1 MSSSSRPIV
10 MPPRPRRQSKRA
22 LVVVGL
28 DHRFLPGG
36 ADRDVH
42 DVRRAAAAPQDRH
55 RERRPERSLLPL
67 CPAIR
72 RGIAEGGP
80 VGRGARDRGLGR
92 EPAPAGTG
100 RLGRGGRHRSE
111 RRGQPRG
118 ASSTVMPW
126 AACTTSPCGSST
138 AATSGSSASVSSR
151 ASASVS
157 VRRAAAPTPSPCGC
171 SPSTA

>member
-1 MSSSSRPIV
+1 MASSSESPSLSTASR
-10 MPPRPRRQSKRA
+10 RRRVRA
-22 LVVVGL
+22 WHVGL
-28 DHRFLPGG
+28 DLRVLPGG

-55 RERRPERSLLPL
+55 RERRPERGLLPL
-67 CPAIR
+67 CPEIR
-72 RGIAEGGP
+72 GGIAEGRP
-80 VGRGARDRGLGR
+80 VRRGARDGGLGG
-92 EPAPAGTG
+92 EPATCWAG

-118 ASSTVMPW
+118 DHSTSMPW

-138 AATSGSSASVSSR
+138 AATSGSIASVSSR
-151 ASASVS
+151 ASASAS
-157 VRRAAAPTPSPCGC
+157 VRRAAVPTPSPCSC